1 MSAHPHDRHDE
12 SVSRERRAAA
22 IMHLLNQE
30 AATLHLGPRPVHP
43 KQGGTG
49 EIGGAAGR
57 EHNHSHAQ
65 PPTGPAMGSALAKAR
80 GTVRMWHRRRGG
92 VAHCSTRSTQAAA
105 VLPEA
110 RTSSRMRTESEG
122 VNTCGKREQTRD
134 GEAERAH

>member
-30 AATLHLGPRPVHP
+30 AATLHLGARPVHP

-65 PPTGPAMGSALAKAR
+65 PPTGPAMGSALAKAC
-80 GTVRMWHRRRGG
+80 GTAWLWHRRRGG
-92 VAHCSTRSTQAAA
+92 ALFDQVHTAGRRLA
-105 VLPEA
+105 
-110 RTSSRMRTESEG
+110 G
-122 VNTCGKREQTRD
+122 GKDVIKDEK
-134 GEAERAH
+134 GI